1 MAKLGKRTRELHE
14 LVDCS
19 ISYSVEDAVQLVKKS
34 ATAKFD
40 ETVEVSVRLG
50 IDPRKSDQNVRSSV
64 ILPRGL
70 GKTVRVAVFA
80 TGSNA
85 EAARDAGADLV
96 GLEDLIEDIK
106 KGTIEFDACVA
117 EPDAMKTV
125 AKVGR
130 ILGPK
135 GLMPNP
141 KNRTVRSDVAEAV
154 QEAKGGKVD
163 FKIDRAGNIHCGIGK
178 ASFDAEA
185 LTENLT
191 ELIRALKRAQPAAA
205 KGQYIRNVSLS
216 TTMGPGVRVD
226 ATELARV

>member
-1 MAKLGKRTRELHE
+1 M
-14 LVDCS
+14 
-19 ISYSVEDAVQLVKKS
+19 QLVKKT

-141 KNRTVRSDVAEAV
+141 KNRTVRSDVAEAGTGS
-154 QEAKGGKVD
+154 QGRQSGFQD
-163 FKIDRAGNIHCGIGK
+163 
-178 ASFDAEA
+178 
-185 LTENLT
+185 
-191 ELIRALKRAQPAAA
+191 
-205 KGQYIRNVSLS
+205 
-216 TTMGPGVRVD
+216 
-226 ATELARV
+226 